1 MGSSSGK
8 LIKCLSL
15 PKIYPNIKGQS
26 LKQELKKRDFIKA
39 LKLADTS
46 VSPEC
51 LIDMLFGR
59 IEIHITKYEVLD
71 IEFVKKVRIKSFLDD
86 LNTAANSVK

>member
-1 MGSSSGK
+1 MDSSSGK

-39 LKLADTS
+39 LKLAS